1 MNDLAHVPQHKG
13 FSCLDL
19 SLPVRYARHA
29 KRRMTARVNNG
40 GSPSWLQSAAQM
52 ISTFDLTLL
61 GSMVSAGGLL
71 FLREGK
77 RPHLNVGWLA
87 AGTPAD
93 KLTANSL
100 EHHARSTALAGAR
113 WLTVGA
119 LTLFIAYAHGAE
131 EGYLFGP
138 WTDVMFHLIFVSA
151 CWATTAFRINQA
163 AERTATVT
171 LVKTSS
177 HPS

>member
-1 MNDLAHVPQHKG
+1 
-13 FSCLDL
+13 
-19 SLPVRYARHA
+19 
-29 KRRMTARVNNG
+29 
-40 GSPSWLQSAAQM
+40 M

-71 FLREGK
+71 FLREGQ

-87 AGTPAD
+87 GGKRAAE
-93 KLTANSL
+93 LTANGL

-119 LTLFIAYAHGAE
+119 LTLLIAYAHGAE

-138 WTDVMFHLIFVSA
+138 WTDIMFHLVFVSA
-151 CWATTAFRINQA
+151 CWAMTAFRINQA
-163 AERTATVT
+163 AERTAPVT
-171 LVKTSS
+171 LVKASS
-177 HPS
+177 HQL